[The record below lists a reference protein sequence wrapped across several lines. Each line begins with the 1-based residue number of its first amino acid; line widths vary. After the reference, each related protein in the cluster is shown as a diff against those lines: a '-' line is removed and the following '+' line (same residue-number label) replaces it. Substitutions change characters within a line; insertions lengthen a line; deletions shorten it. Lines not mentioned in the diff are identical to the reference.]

1 MKQRLLN
8 LLVKNAKNQILESVK
23 SHTIYPKVQ
32 PKVGSIVHC
41 SLYGVQH
48 SGIYIGENTIVN
60 LERTGDITAVTPKD
74 FVKNTTA
81 LAIYVACDAENNV
94 LHSEKIAQNAVHQIG
109 KNLRYNVLINNCHKF
124 TAGCILGDFNNLNLT
139 FTALN
144 SVIKSYFFNFDF
156 NFNKLLNPLVGQVV
170 DFADKLN
177 VNLKRKNQNLYGVKS
192 QNKNQIS
199 KSSKEIYW
207 RIWDNEITPKNLVKK
222 FIKT

>member
-1 MKQRLLN
+1 MGN
-8 LLVKNAKNQILESVK
+8 I
-23 SHTIYPKVQ
+23 
-32 PKVGSIVHC
+32 
-41 SLYGVQH
+41 
-48 SGIYIGENTIVN
+48 
-60 LERTGDITAVTPKD
+60 
-74 FVKNTTA
+74 
-81 LAIYVACDAENNV
+81 
-94 LHSEKIAQNAVHQIG
+94 
-109 KNLRYNVLINNCHKF
+109 
-124 TAGCILGDFNNLNLT
+124 
-139 FTALN
+139 
-144 SVIKSYFFNFDF
+144 FNFGF